1 MKQRCHF
8 SICLGSKFRISEQEI
23 SQEQWLRCLVG
34 LFFLYVVIYHVF
46 NRCSTSTVQC
56 IILKDLKG
64 AKIRQCLFC
73 HQDGGSNRLGRNEV
87 NIKDKP

>member
-1 MKQRCHF
+1 
-8 SICLGSKFRISEQEI
+8 
-23 SQEQWLRCLVG
+23 
-34 LFFLYVVIYHVF
+34 VVIYHVF

-73 HQDGGSNRLGRNEV
+73 HQDDGSNRLGRNEV